1 MAAGDLGS
9 LRVGKG
15 RMFLFL
21 FFSFMFLVALHQ
33 PGNREKRLDL
43 EVWGFGGDGITEDL
57 SWRCKQVL
65 HPISG
70 NSQTARSI
78 WKKSKE
84 AVSVN
89 R

>member
-1 MAAGDLGS
+1 M
-9 LRVGKG
+9 K
-15 RMFLFL
+15 
-21 FFSFMFLVALHQ
+21 
-33 PGNREKRLDL
+33 DL
-43 EVWGFGGDGITEDL
+43 EVWGVGGDGITEDL

-70 NSQTARSI
+70 NSQTARSK